1 MFKNVNTVLLNS
13 KTMNG
18 FWGGRGRGEHLLN
31 AFTTQK
37 MWFKI
42 KNVWIK
48 AYLYSS
54 IFLTNQWVTYNLLTY

>member
-1 MFKNVNTVLLNS
+1 MDF
-13 KTMNG
+13 G
-18 FWGGRGRGEHLLN
+18 GGRGRGEHLLN
-31 AFTTQK
+31 TFTTQK